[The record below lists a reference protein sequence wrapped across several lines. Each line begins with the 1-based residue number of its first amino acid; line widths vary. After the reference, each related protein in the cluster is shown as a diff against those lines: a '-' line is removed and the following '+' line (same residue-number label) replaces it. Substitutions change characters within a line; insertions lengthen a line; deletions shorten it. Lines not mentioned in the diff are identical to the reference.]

1 MYISIENMTKI
12 IKGKTILDNI
22 TLEMEKGK
30 IYGIQGINGS
40 GKTMLMRAACG
51 LIRPTKGTVK
61 IGGKILGKESSFPES
76 VGILIEK
83 PSFISHYTGYRNL
96 QLLAELKGVIT
107 KDEVKACLKKVGLDP
122 EDKRTFRKYSLGMK
136 QRLGIACAIMEHSD
150 FIILDE
156 PFNALDEDGVA
167 LIRNLILKEKEK
179 GSLIML
185 SCHDKEELNLLSDEI
200 FHIKEGKITKP
211 ISEVKR

>member
-51 LIRPTKGTVK
+51 LIRPTKGTIK

-107 KDEVKACLKKVGLDP
+107 KDEVKVCLKKVGLDP

-167 LIRNLILKEKEK
+167 LIRDLILKEKEK

-200 FHIKEGKITKP
+200 FYIKEGKITKP
-211 ISEVKR
+211 VSEVKR